1 MYKYVLQ
8 DGSKS
13 IKIYQN
19 LSKSIIETSNYG
31 LSWIDM
37 KVSTAATGLENPHD
51 EVMFFSSCVTSNPQ
65 PVFGMGNTA
74 QHMQKSLLIYAVPKL

>member
-1 MYKYVLQ
+1 
-8 DGSKS
+8 
-13 IKIYQN
+13 
-19 LSKSIIETSNYG
+19 
-31 LSWIDM
+31 M